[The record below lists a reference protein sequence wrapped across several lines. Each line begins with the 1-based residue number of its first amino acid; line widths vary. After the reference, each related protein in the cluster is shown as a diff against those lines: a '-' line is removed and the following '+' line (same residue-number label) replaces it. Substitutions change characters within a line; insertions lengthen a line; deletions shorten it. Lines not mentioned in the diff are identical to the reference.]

1 MYFPGDG
8 KRFPWMTFYQSEASI
23 AAMGANW
30 FEMDL
35 DKVIGLAYWG
45 AIDYL
50 GESQGWPAKGWSQ
63 GVFDLSLEPKP
74 KAYFMKSF
82 LKPEEPV
89 VHIGIID
96 KKGDAMW
103 NGVQTGNDGMS
114 DHWHRAEGSVVS
126 LITYTNADEVEL
138 VCNGKSLGRKENPVD
153 DPKMRNQ
160 IRWKDVHYEPGYL
173 EAIARK
179 DGQIVARHKIE
190 TTDEPV
196 SLKAEPDNQQWK
208 ADGMDLQHV
217 RIVAVDKKGRR
228 VQTAGQRVEFSLEG
242 DAKIAGVV
250 NGDIYS
256 SELTVGPSRLLY
268 NGTCTVILRAGCT
281 PGKVQLTAT
290 ADGLKKTLVKLQ
302 TTAQQP

>member
-1 MYFPGDG
+1 M
-8 KRFPWMTFYQSEASI
+8 
-23 AAMGANW
+23 
-30 FEMDL
+30 
-35 DKVIGLAYWG
+35 
-45 AIDYL
+45 
-50 GESQGWPAKGWSQ
+50 
-63 GVFDLSLEPKP
+63 
-74 KAYFMKSF
+74 
-82 LKPEEPV
+82 
-89 VHIGIID
+89 
-96 KKGDAMW
+96 
-103 NGVQTGNDGMS
+103 
-114 DHWHRAEGSVVS
+114 
-126 LITYTNADEVEL
+126 
-138 VCNGKSLGRKENPVD
+138 D

-290 ADGLKKTLVKLQ
+290 ADGLKKTVVKLQ